1 MNRIPCLAF
10 GAVAWLIPACGAFAE
25 PAATSPLGDVTI
37 TATRTPVA
45 VNDALARTIVID
57 RQEIEDSGATD
68 VAGVLRQYAGLEVT
82 RLGGPGQPASLFIRG
97 GNSNYTVVLIDGIR
111 VNDGTSGLAPLA
123 DISPEMIDH
132 IEVVEGPRA
141 TLYGADA
148 IGGVVNI
155 ITRKPGPAQLD
166 LAVAGGR
173 FDTASG
179 AAALR
184 GQGKVGGYGWGA
196 NVNVQQQHSAGMP
209 TFAGSDFNSPYRNRT
224 LNGRAQ
230 IDFGRVQLE
239 ARGWDTH
246 GFDAYQNLDFDP
258 ATFAFTGFSPAS
270 NTFHNQTLAVEARA
284 KLLASWTSSLTM
296 ARSATIARQQQPDGG
311 FAPPGFIETKRPEF
325 DWHNVVTLGPHHRM
339 SFGTR
344 VQNERVSSL
353 SFGTGI
359 HESAAQQYG
368 YVQDELAYGR
378 HHGVVGLS
386 YLHNGA
392 FGYRLNWT
400 VEYGFDLFET
410 TRLIAS
416 TGSAFHTPTAN
427 DRFGFGGNPDLQP
440 EKALNYEVAV
450 RQLLSPRQN
459 VEVRLFRTDVRD
471 LILVRFD
478 STISD
483 FVAANVN
490 RAQMEGV
497 QLTWRYAS
505 PDWDARVAGVYQNAR
520 NRTDHTRLLRRARYT
535 GSASVDRRWRA
546 INIGAGVQAAGDR
559 ADVGAIDGLP
569 ALDGGYALFDVH
581 VGVRVNRNLKLQV
594 SAENILNHR
603 YETAHGFNQPRSSVF
618 ATARYELPL

>member
-1 MNRIPCLAF
+1 MNRIPRAAAVAVFCLALPF
-10 GAVAWLIPACGAFAE
+10 GA
-25 PAATSPLGDVTI
+25 AAQSAAPLNDVTV

-45 VNDALARTIVID
+45 LNDALAQTLVID

-68 VAGVLRQYAGLEVT
+68 VAGVLRRYTGLEVT

-97 GNSNYTVVLIDGIR
+97 GNSNYTVVLVDGVR
-111 VNDGTSGLAPLA
+111 VSDGTSGLAPLA
-123 DISPEMIDH
+123 DISPEMVDH

-141 TLYGADA
+141 TLYGSDA
-148 IGGVVNI
+148 IGGVINI
-155 ITRKPGPAQLD
+155 ITRQPGPAQLD

-184 GQGKVGGYGWGA
+184 GQGTVGGHAWGA
-196 NVNVQQQHSAGMP
+196 NANIQQQHSAGIP

-230 IDFGRVQLE
+230 IALGRVQLE
-239 ARGWDTH
+239 ARAWDTH
-246 GFDAYQNLDFDP
+246 GFNAYQTLDFDP
-258 ATFAFTGFSPAS
+258 STFAFTGFSPAA
-270 NTFHNQTLAVEARA
+270 NTFHNQVLAVEART
-284 KLLASWTSSLTM
+284 KLLENWTSSLTA
-296 ARSATIARQQQPDGG
+296 ARSITISRQQQPDGG

-325 DWHNVVTLGPHHRM
+325 DWHNVLTLGTHHRV

-344 VQNERVSSL
+344 VYNERVSSL

-359 HESAAQQYG
+359 HENTVQQYG
-368 YVQDELAYGR
+368 YLQDEVDVGR
-378 HHGVVGLS
+378 HHLVAGLN

-400 VEYGFDLFET
+400 AEYGFDLFEK

-427 DRFGFGGNPDLQP
+427 DRFGFGGNPRLQP
-440 EKALNYEVAV
+440 EKALNYEVAI
-450 RQLLSPRQN
+450 RQLLTPGQS
-459 VEVRLFRTDVRD
+459 VELRLFRTDVRD
-471 LILVRFD
+471 LILVQFD
-478 STISD
+478 NSISS
-483 FVAANVN
+483 FVASNVN
-490 RAQMEGV
+490 RAQMEGM

-505 PDWDARVAGVYQNAR
+505 ADWDARVGGIYQNAR

-535 GSASVDRRWRA
+535 GSASIDRRWKA
-546 INIGAGVQAAGDR
+546 LNVGAGVQGSGNR

-569 ALDGGYALFDVH
+569 ARDGGYALFNLH
-581 VGVRVNRNLKLQV
+581 AGLQVNPNLKLQV
-594 SAENILNHR
+594 YAENILNHR
-603 YETAHGFNQPRSSVF
+603 YETANGFNQPRSTVF
-618 ATARYELPL
+618 ATARYALPL